1 QGKVAGATVRM
12 GSGRPGSSPSILM
25 RGPKSLNASGRDQD
39 PLYIVDGVILA
50 SGMADLGGLDIERV
64 EILKGAAAASLYGSR
79 AANRVVQVTTRRGRS
94 QQDQQ
99 VRYTVRTEMGTNSL
113 PGSFDFLRN
122 H

>member
-1 QGKVAGATVRM
+1 SVNARDIPVPAMNLAASIQGKVAGATVSM

-79 AANRVVQVTTRRGRS
+79 AANGVVQVTTRRGRS

-99 VRYTVRTEMGTNSL
+99 VRYTVR
-113 PGSFDFLRN
+113 
-122 H
+122 